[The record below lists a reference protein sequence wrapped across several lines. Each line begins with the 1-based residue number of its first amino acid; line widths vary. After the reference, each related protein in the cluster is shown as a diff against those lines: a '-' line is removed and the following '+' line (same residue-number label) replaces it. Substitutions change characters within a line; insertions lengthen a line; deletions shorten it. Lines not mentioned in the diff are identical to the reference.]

1 MRVILLILVAV
12 FLNGTLLNAQTM
24 KAFIKAGDKAYKEKN
39 YSVALEYYKE
49 AMEFNDK
56 KPELWYKY
64 AEVARMYN
72 AFETA
77 ELYYNR
83 VVSNTK
89 KGSYPL
95 TNYWLAVIYKST
107 GDYEKAKKY
116 FNRYIQ
122 GETTIKEYVE
132 DAKHQITSCDYAM
145 ELVNEPDELKISQL
159 NKRVNTRYSEFGPLL
174 KGDTLYYSSFRFKN
188 KNDEND
194 PPRRISKVLASIRG
208 AKGKALPRKFNDNEK
223 LTAHTAFSKNQK
235 RIYFTICEYEN
246 SVAIKCQ
253 LFYREKD
260 KRKRWVV
267 KPKKLPDSINDE
279 ASTATQPCIGY
290 HKDTGK
296 EILYFVSDRPGGKGG
311 LDIWY
316 TEVNGKKF
324 SEPKNLEAINTE
336 GNEVT
341 PFFHD
346 ETQTLFFSSDHYQGM
361 GGYDIF
367 YAKKN
372 ASEWGEVTHTGYP
385 LNSSYN
391 DLYYIVNPDS
401 TQAYFASNRLGSMY
415 LEKTNKACCNDIYKA
430 NFVIDSTNI
439 IEQPPMEDS
448 LELVVD
454 VPKIEIELEPP
465 LKPIE
470 PTQPK
475 VPTKLEDFLPLAL
488 YFHND
493 EPDRRTRRTTTKKSY
508 EETFFSYYSLKNEYR
523 VEYSKPVPENDRYY
537 AEDEI
542 DFFFENK
549 IKKGYDHLNLFSE
562 ILLVRLEAGERV
574 EIFVKGFTSPRAKSD
589 YNLSLGQRRISSVR
603 NHFATWRAQTFKQYL
618 DAGQLIV
625 SERSFGETTASSAIS
640 DDLYDRRNSIYHPAA
655 AEERRV
661 EIVEIKRN

>member
-1 MRVILLILVAV
+1 MRVILLIFIAV

-24 KAFIKAGDKAYKEKN
+24 KAYIKAGDKAYKEKN
-39 YSVALEYYKE
+39 YSVALEYYRE

-72 AFETA
+72 AFEIA
-77 ELYYNR
+77 ELYYSR
-83 VVSNTK
+83 VLSNTK
-89 KGSYPL
+89 KDKFPL
-95 TNYWLAVIYKST
+95 TTYWLAVIYKNT
-107 GDYEKAKKY
+107 GDYEKAKTHFNKY
-116 FNRYIQ
+116 INSELANQ
-122 GETTIKEYVE
+122 EYVAE
-132 DAKHQITSCDYAM
+132 AKRQVTSCDFSI
-145 ELVNEPDELKISQL
+145 ELVNDPVDLKISQL
-159 NKRVNTRYSEFGPLL
+159 NKRVNTSYSEFGPLL

-188 KNDEND
+188 KDDEND
-194 PPRRISKVLASIRG
+194 PPRRISKVLASIKG
-208 AKGKALPRKFNDNEK
+208 AKGKALPRKFNDSEK
-223 LTAHTAFSKNQK
+223 LTAHTAFSKDQK

-260 KRKRWVV
+260 KRKRWIV
-267 KPKKLPDSINDE
+267 KPKKLPESINDGV
-279 ASTATQPCIGY
+279 STSTHPCIGY

-296 EILYFVSDRPGGKGG
+296 EVLYFVSDRAGGEGG

-316 TEVNGKKF
+316 TEINGKKF
-324 SEPKNLEAINTE
+324 SKPVNLKDVNTE

-341 PFFHD
+341 PFFHN
-346 ETQTLFFSSDHYQGM
+346 ETQSLFFSSDYHQGM

-367 YAKKN
+367 YSKKN
-372 ASEWGEVTHTGYP
+372 GTNWDEVTHTGYP

-391 DLYYIVNPDS
+391 DLYYMLIPDS
-401 TQAYFASNRLGSMY
+401 TQAFFASNRLGSMY

-430 NFVIDSTNI
+430 TFAIDSSNI
-439 IEQPPMEDS
+439 IEKPPVEDS
-448 LELVVD
+448 LVVVVD
-454 VPKIEIELEPP
+454 VPKIEIELELPP
-465 LKPIE
+465 KPV
-470 PTQPK
+470 QPK
-475 VPTKLEDFLPLAL
+475 VPTTLEDFLPLAL

-508 EETFFSYYSLKNEYR
+508 EETFFSYYSLKDEYR
-523 VEYSKPVPENDRYY
+523 TEYPKPLPENDRYS

-542 DFFFENK
+542 DYFFESK

-603 NHFATWRAQTFKQYL
+603 NHFAIWRGQTFKAYL

-625 SERSFGETTASSAIS
+625 SERSFGETTASSTIS

>member
-1 MRVILLILVAV
+1 MRVILFIFLSV

-39 YSVALEYYKE
+39 YSVALEYYRE

-56 KPELWYKY
+56 KPKLWYKY

-72 AFETA
+72 AFEIA

-83 VVSNTK
+83 VNSNTK
-89 KGSYPL
+89 KDEFPL
-95 TNYWLAVIYKST
+95 TTYWLAIIYKST
-107 GDYEKAKKY
+107 GDYDKAKQYFQKY
-116 FNRYIQ
+116 IDSASAN
-122 GETTIKEYVE
+122 KEFV
-132 DAKHQITSCDYAM
+132 DKAKREITSCDFAI
-145 ELVNEPDELKISQL
+145 ELVSDPVDLKISQL
-159 NKRVNTRYSEFGPLL
+159 NKRVNTAYSEFGPLL

-188 KNDEND
+188 RDDDND

-208 AKGKALPRKFNDNEK
+208 AKGKSLPRKFNDGSK
-223 LTAHTAFSKNQK
+223 LTAHTAFSKDQK

-253 LFYREKD
+253 LYYREKD
-260 KRKRWVV
+260 KRKRWIV

-279 ASTATQPCIGY
+279 ISTSTHPCVGY

-296 EILYFVSDRPGGKGG
+296 EVLYFVSDRAGGKGG

-316 TEVNGKKF
+316 TEINGKKF
-324 SEPKNLEAINTE
+324 SKPINLEAINTE

-346 ETQTLFFSSDHYQGM
+346 ATQTLFFSSDYYQGM
-361 GGYDIF
+361 GGYDIY
-367 YAKKN
+367 YAQKN
-372 ASEWGEVTHTGYP
+372 GTDWNEVTHTGYP

-391 DLYYIVNPDS
+391 DLYYMVVPDS
-401 TQAYFASNRLGSMY
+401 TQAFFASNRLGSMY

-430 NFVIDSTNI
+430 TFAIDSSNLK
-439 IEQPPMEDS
+439 EQPPVEDS
-448 LELVVD
+448 LVVVEVE
-454 VPKIEIELEPP
+454 VPKIEIELDPP
-465 LKPIE
+465 PKPV
-470 PTQPK
+470 QPK
-475 VPTKLEDFLPLAL
+475 IPSTLEDFLPLAL

-523 VEYSKPVPENDRYY
+523 TEYSKPVPEIERYY

-542 DFFFENK
+542 DFFFETK
-549 IKKGYDHLNLFSE
+549 IKKGYEYLNLFSE
-562 ILLVRLEAGERV
+562 ILLVRLEAGEQV

-589 YNLSLGQRRISSVR
+589 YNLSLGKRRISSVR
-603 NHFATWRAQTFKQYL
+603 NHFATWRGQTFKRYL
-618 DAGQLIV
+618 DSGKLIV
-625 SERSFGETTASSAIS
+625 SERSFGETTASSTIS

>member
-1 MRVILLILVAV
+1 MRVILLILMSV
-12 FLNGTLLNAQTM
+12 FLNGTLLTAQTM
-24 KAFIKAGDKAYKEKN
+24 KAYIKAGDKAYKEKN

-49 AMEFNDK
+49 AMEFNNK
-56 KPELWYKY
+56 KPELWYRY

-72 AFETA
+72 AFEIA

-83 VVSNTK
+83 VESNTK
-89 KGSYPL
+89 KGEFPL
-95 TNYWLAVIYKST
+95 TPYWLATVYKST
-107 GDYEKAKKY
+107 GDYQKAKKY
-116 FNRYIQ
+116 FNKYISS
-122 GETTIKEYVE
+122 ETANKEYVAE
-132 DAKHQITSCDYAM
+132 AKRQITSCEFAM
-145 ELVNEPDELKISQL
+145 ELVDEPDDLKITQL
-159 NKRVNTRYSEFGPLL
+159 NKRVNTSYSEFGPLL

-188 KNDEND
+188 KEDEND
-194 PPRRISKVLASIRG
+194 PPRRISKVLASVKG
-208 AKGKALPRKFNDNEK
+208 AKGRTLPRKFNDSEK
-223 LTAHTAFSKNQK
+223 LTAHTAFSKDQK

-253 LFYREKD
+253 LYYREKD
-260 KRKRWVV
+260 KRKRWIV
-267 KPKKLPDSINDE
+267 KPKKLPDSINDA
-279 ASTATQPCIGY
+279 ASTCTQPCVGY

-296 EILYFVSDRPGGKGG
+296 EVLYFVSDRAGGKGG

-316 TEVNGKKF
+316 TEVKGKKF
-324 SEPKNLEAINTE
+324 SKPVNLEALNTE

-346 ETQTLFFSSDHYQGM
+346 ETQNLFFSSDHYQGL
-361 GGYDIF
+361 GGFDIF
-367 YAKKN
+367 YSKKN
-372 ASEWGEVTHTGYP
+372 GTNWSEVTHTGFP

-391 DLYYIVNPDS
+391 DLYYTITPDS
-401 TQAYFASNRLGSMY
+401 TQAYFASNRLGSFY

-430 NFVIDSTNI
+430 TFAIDSTNI
-439 IEQPPMEDS
+439 NEAPPVEDS
-448 LELVVD
+448 LEIVVD
-454 VPKIEIELEPP
+454 IPKIEIETAPEP
-465 LKPIE
+465 KPV
-470 PTQPK
+470 QPK
-475 VPTKLEDFLPLAL
+475 VPTTLEDFLPLAL

-493 EPDRRTRRTTTKKSY
+493 EPDRRTRKTTTKKSY
-508 EETFFSYYSLKNEYR
+508 EETFFSYYSLKDEYR
-523 VEYSKPVPENDRYY
+523 IEYPKPLPINDRFY

-562 ILLVRLEAGERV
+562 ILLVRLEAGEQV

-603 NHFATWRAQTFKQYL
+603 NHFATWRGQTFKQYL
-618 DAGQLIV
+618 DTGQLIV
-625 SERSFGETTASSAIS
+625 SERSFGETTASSTIS